1 MSRAVRTVATAG
13 LAALAPAGVVL
24 ARLRTDGEVPDP
36 MPTHWDVHGHVDDY
50 MAPTTLFWASLL
62 VSLGFLALTVLLAAR
77 SREDRADRSLVA
89 AGAFA
94 AWLAAMVFVAPAL
107 MSYDAADADAVP
119 LDLVWVAAVPLLP
132 TAVATLVWRLQPLTL
147 RARSGDA
154 GRPSTLRLRDGERA
168 TWVGRS
174 SSGVLVGLA
183 GGLLVVAVLL
193 VFTAWP
199 VANLVA
205 LVAIAVFWSHV
216 VTVRVD
222 DRAVTV
228 SWGPARWPRVSVPL
242 EQVESARAEEI
253 EPWRWGGW
261 GYRVSRRGHAVVT
274 RRGPGLVLERR
285 DGSAF
290 AVTVDDP
297 EGAAELVNAL
307 LERGASNLG

>member
-1 MSRAVRTVATAG
+1 MSRATRAVASAG
-13 LAALAPAGVVL
+13 LTALAPVGVALV
-24 ARLRTDGEVPDP
+24 RLRTAGEVPDP
-36 MPTHWDVHGHVDDY
+36 MPTHWDLHGRVDDQ
-50 MAPTTLFWASLL
+50 MAPTTLFWISLL
-62 VSLGFLALTVLLAAR
+62 VSVGCLALTVLLALR
-77 SREDRADRSLVA
+77 SRADRADRSLVA
-89 AGAFA
+89 GGAWA
-94 AWLAAMVFVAPAL
+94 TWLAAMVFVAPAL
-107 MSYDAADADAVP
+107 MSYGAADADDVP
-119 LDLVWVAAVPLLP
+119 LDPFWLAAVPLLP
-132 TAVATLVWRLQPLTL
+132 TVVAALVWRLQPVVL
-147 RARSGDA
+147 RP
-154 GRPSTLRLRDGERA
+154 RPGGAAAASALRLREGERA

-183 GGLLVVAVLL
+183 AGLLVVAVLL
-193 VFTAWP
+193 AFTAWP

-228 SWGPARWPRVSVPL
+228 AWGPARWPRLGVPL
-242 EQVESARAEEI
+242 AQVASARAEEV
-253 EPWRWGGW
+253 EPMRWGGW
-261 GYRVSRRGHAVVT
+261 GYRVSRRGRAVVT

-307 LERGASNLG
+307 LERDARTSR

>member
-1 MSRAVRTVATAG
+1 MSRTTRTVATAG
-13 LAALAPAGVVL
+13 LAALAPVGVVL
-24 ARLRTDGEVPDP
+24 TRILTDGEVPDP
-36 MPTHWDVHGHVDDY
+36 MPTHWDLHGRVDDHL
-50 MAPTTLFWASLL
+50 APTTLFWVSLL
-62 VSLGFLALTVLLAAR
+62 VSVGCLALTVLLAAR

-89 AGAFA
+89 AGAWA
-94 AWLAAMVFVAPAL
+94 TWLAAMVFVAPAL
-107 MSYDAADADAVP
+107 MSYGAADADAVP
-119 LDLVWVAAVPLLP
+119 LDLGWVAAVPLLP
-132 TAVATLVWRLQPLTL
+132 TAVAALVWRLQRVASRP
-147 RARSGDA
+147 RAGDA
-154 GRPSTLRLRDGERA
+154 GRRSALQLRDGERA

-183 GGLLVVAVLL
+183 GGLLVVAVFL

-228 SWGPARWPRVSVPL
+228 AWGPARWPRLRVPL
-242 EQVESARAEEI
+242 EQVETARAEEI
-253 EPWRWGGW
+253 EPMRWGGW
-261 GYRVSRRGHAVVT
+261 GYRVSRRGQAVVT

-285 DGSAF
+285 DGAAF

-307 LERGASNLG
+307 LDRETRSRG